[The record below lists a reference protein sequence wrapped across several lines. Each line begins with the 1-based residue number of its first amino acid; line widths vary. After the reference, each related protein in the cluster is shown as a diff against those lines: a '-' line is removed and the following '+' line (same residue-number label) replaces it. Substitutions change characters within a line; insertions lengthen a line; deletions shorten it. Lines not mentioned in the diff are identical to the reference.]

1 MPSSQIRGLPSAKEV
16 NDFLNQHCNG
26 LSQVSSL
33 ETQASPAGQLLVQAV
48 LRQSPAHTLLLEAA
62 SEGQKLLPGASCCG
76 ARITLASH
84 PRLPPSLSQFPG
96 PLVTSL
102 SNSLSSQGLVGS
114 ANTLY
119 GVGFFCLVSL
129 FASWAFPNLFQI
141 PVGHTLSE
149 PASLA
154 ALWENQSSFKLQ
166 LSVLLLAQCRAKHLA
181 KLLSAAPSRRPLP
194 CTSLRPRTP
203 SFLGK

>member
-16 NDFLNQHCNG
+16 NDFLNQNCNG

-84 PRLPPSLSQFPG
+84 PRLPPSLSQFP
-96 PLVTSL
+96 LVISL
-102 SNSLSSQGLVGS
+102 SNSLSSQVLVGS
-114 ANTLY
+114 ANTLC

-129 FASWAFPNLFQI
+129 FASWASPNLFQI

-166 LSVLLLAQCRAKHLA
+166 LSVLLLAQCQTKHLA

>member
-16 NDFLNQHCNG
+16 NDFLNQNCNG

-84 PRLPPSLSQFPG
+84 PRLPPSLSQFP
-96 PLVTSL
+96 LVTSL
-102 SNSLSSQGLVGS
+102 SNSLTSQGLVGS
-114 ANTLY
+114 ANTLC

-129 FASWAFPNLFQI
+129 FASWASPNLFQI

-166 LSVLLLAQCRAKHLA
+166 LSVLLLAQCQTKHLA

-203 SFLGK
+203 LFLGK